1 MSPDE
6 RDDDLRR
13 LWKSQAH
20 DLPDLSLDLVQIR
33 SRMLERRVHRRNIG
47 EYAAALVVVAF
58 VLPRIWTAPNGV
70 LAAGGAV
77 LLAGIAYVTYRL
89 HAFGQARTM
98 PSDLATR
105 SCVEFHRAELERQRD
120 LLQNIW
126 TWYLLP
132 FWPGMGL
139 ILLGATMERPEHW
152 RFALGT
158 AVLAIL
164 MAFQIAWMNKRSAR
178 TLQEMIDRLE
188 ENPVTAFRRDPP
200 SLTLAQRLSVWFLTS
215 FLGATA
221 VGFLVGRLFPE
232 VKANFFGLGDLPP
245 VTRDGLFVL
254 VLIVAGV
261 IVQALWWLIRRRST
275 KS

>member
-1 MSPDE
+1 
-6 RDDDLRR
+6 
-13 LWKSQAH
+13 
-20 DLPDLSLDLVQIR
+20 
-33 SRMLERRVHRRNIG
+33 MLERRVQRRNIA

-58 VLPRIWTAPNGV
+58 VLPPIWTAPNGV

-89 HAFGQARTM
+89 HAFGSARSM
-98 PSDLATR
+98 PAALATR

-120 LLQNIW
+120 LLQNVW

-139 ILLGATMERPEHW
+139 ILIGATMERPDRW
-152 RFALGT
+152 PFALGT
-158 AVLAIL
+158 AVLAVL

-188 ENPVTAFRRDPP
+188 ENPMAALRKDPP

-215 FLGATA
+215 FLGATV
-221 VGFLVGRLFPE
+221 VGWLLGRFFPE
-232 VKANFFGLGDLPP
+232 VKTNIFGLGGLPP

-261 IVQALWWLIRRRST
+261 TVQALWWMIRRRSN
-275 KS
+275 KN